1 MSLLRQKQFTK
12 KDILINLVSNIEN
25 SLKKIAGTY
34 ALKNQLSKLK
44 KELKRK
50 SPKSV
55 KIKNYLSKIN
65 EIYFDEKQWREKGKV
80 SLLPLLSSLEKLI
93 RGNIGLRKQP
103 QIPAEQAKEILYCQ
117 TFHRD
122 LSLYF

>member
-1 MSLLRQKQFTK
+1 M
-12 KDILINLVSNIEN
+12 ILNLES

-34 ALKNQLSKLK
+34 NLKNQLSKLK

-55 KIKNYLSKIN
+55 KIKKYLSKIN
-65 EIYFDEKQWREKGKV
+65 VIYISEKEWREKGKV